1 MKSAYSNKIEHYG
14 DRLSTVMQ
22 QSFVCKHCGW
32 TGTGSELSKGE
43 YYPESNI
50 ADFNC
55 PKCYELVAFVQFPAA
70 SNNDFE

>member
-1 MKSAYSNKIEHYG
+1 MATDY
-14 DRLSTVMQ
+14 STVMQ

-55 PKCYELVAFVQFPAA
+55 PKCYELVAFVQFPTA
-70 SNNDFE
+70 SNHDFE